1 MRLHLTLF
9 ACTLVVVAAAA
20 ALSASGS
27 TGRAVSFTLYSANV
41 DNKDMPLLI
50 RATGAVNA
58 IGNATSND
66 DAKGST
72 VPLVFTFPKGKIYAT
87 VRAHFNWVPDLATCT
102 ATRHGTG
109 PFTITHGTGIYH
121 GITGR
126 GHYAEN
132 GAAIGARAATGDCQH
147 RFKLNYV
154 VAQLRGTAM
163 F

>member
-1 MRLHLTLF
+1 MRLRLTLL
-9 ACTLVVVAAAA
+9 ASVLVVAAAA
-20 ALSASGS
+20 LPAAGS
-27 TGRAVSFTLYSANV
+27 TGHAVRFTLYSANV
-41 DNKDMPLLI
+41 DNKDTPLLI

-58 IGNATSND
+58 IGSATSND

-109 PFTITHGTGIYH
+109 PFTITRGTGSYH

-126 GHYAEN
+126 GHYLET
-132 GAAIGARAATGDCQH
+132 GAAIGARTATGHCAQ

-154 VAQLRGTAM
+154 VAQLRATAN

>member
-1 MRLHLTLF
+1 MHVRLTLLT
-9 ACTLVVVAAAA
+9 CTLVAVLAA
-20 ALSASGS
+20 ALPAAGS

-41 DNKDMPLLI
+41 ANKDVPMLI

-58 IGNATSND
+58 IGSATADD

-72 VPLVFTFPKGKIYAT
+72 VPLVFTFPKGKIYAA
-87 VRAHFNWVPDLATCT
+87 AHVDFNWAPDLATCT
-102 ATRHGTG
+102 ATRHGAGT
-109 PFTITHGTGIYH
+109 FTITRGTGVYH

-126 GHYAEN
+126 GTYVEDGAGIGVHAPN
-132 GAAIGARAATGDCQH
+132 GGCEQ

-154 VAQLRGTAM
+154 IAHLTATAK